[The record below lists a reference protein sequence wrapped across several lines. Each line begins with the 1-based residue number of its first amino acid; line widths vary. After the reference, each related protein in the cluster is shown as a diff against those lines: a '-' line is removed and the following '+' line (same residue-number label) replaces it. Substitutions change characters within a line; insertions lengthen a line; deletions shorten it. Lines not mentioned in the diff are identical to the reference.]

1 MAQIEISTSCNA
13 SCIYCPRTVLRSE
26 WISRFMDL
34 KLYSRVIKELLS
46 MGSVRYVHLQGWGE
60 SLLHPNLSSI
70 INEVRNN
77 VNFGLTTNGM
87 LLNEHYA
94 RMLLESGI
102 DIIAVTFAG
111 TFPSTHNAIRRG
123 CDFNILINNVRE
135 LIKIKDML
143 KSGSRVVASYIMMP
157 VNIHEL
163 PDFIELVNNLG
174 IEEVVLDN
182 LSYILNK
189 DMIMSKAFSDPME
202 REFKIYERIIN
213 LTLRRARELGIKLFT
228 YSLNCWELTECPERP
243 TETIFINVDG
253 YVSPCVF
260 LNLPTRSNYIPR
272 CFMGKCFKVKKVIF
286 GNLNNDRIMNIWNSE
301 AYREFRFKF
310 IRRHQDSTSINEYSM
325 DLMPPSPCITCYRL
339 YGV

>member
-1 MAQIEISTSCNA
+1 
-13 SCIYCPRTVLRSE
+13 
-26 WISRFMDL
+26 MDL